1 MRYTYQVSTPKE
13 RLAYA
18 QAIKHIKNSNKEL
31 KKAVNAVKNLNNGN
45 TASRVSNLQK
55 RY

>member
-13 RLAYA
+13 RLEYA
-18 QAIKHIKNSNKEL
+18 KFMQNVKKANKEL
-31 KKAVNAVKNLNNGN
+31 KKAVNVVKKLNNGN
-45 TASRVSNLQK
+45 TASRVSNPQK